1 MFHIFAKSICT
12 KNYFFTSNL
21 YKSMNKTF
29 RKLGGGNSMFG
40 RPVNDQL

>member
-1 MFHIFAKSICT
+1 MYKNLIFLHLT
-12 KNYFFTSNL
+12 YTN
-21 YKSMNKTF
+21 MNKTF